1 MFNYYY
7 FSLKLDSKLE
17 NIIDTNKFSL
27 NLRTVSNEDVLTTY
41 KQYFKS
47 MLNFKQLNSD
57 TNSIKLRK
65 DDQNRNN
72 KKNNRNN
79 SI

>member
-1 MFNYYY
+1 LNYI
-7 FSLKLDSKLE
+7 KIDSKLE
-17 NIIDTNKFSL
+17 NIIDTNKYSI
-27 NLRTVSNEDVLTTY
+27 NMRTVSNEDVLTTY

-79 SI
+79 I

>member
-1 MFNYYY
+1 M
-7 FSLKLDSKLE
+7 
-17 NIIDTNKFSL
+17 
-27 NLRTVSNEDVLTTY
+27 RTVSNEDVLTTY

-79 SI
+79 I